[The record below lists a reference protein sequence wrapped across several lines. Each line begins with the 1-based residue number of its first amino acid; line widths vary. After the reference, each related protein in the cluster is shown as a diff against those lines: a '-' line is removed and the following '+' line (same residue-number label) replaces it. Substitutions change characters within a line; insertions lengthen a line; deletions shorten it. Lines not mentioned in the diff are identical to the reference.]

1 MDATIDPSPR
11 RNAVKKLFPFL
22 CLLALPPTV
31 AGQTA
36 DEKKATI
43 AWLQALQTKEGGFRI
58 NAKADKGS
66 LRGTSAALRAL
77 RYFGGSAKGP
87 AACKTFVLSCL
98 DKKSGGFADMPGGKP
113 DTILTAVGLMA
124 LVELKVS
131 TEPYEKKAIAFM
143 EEHAEKF
150 EEMRMA
156 AAGLETIGKRCDKN
170 KVWLKKLARLR
181 NADGTFGKGKNKVR
195 ETGGAVAAV
204 LRLGGK
210 VNDPEAIVKALD
222 AGQREDGGFGR
233 GDSDVSDL
241 ETSYRVTRTYVMLK
255 ARPKRADDLRAF
267 IAKCRNADGGYGVAP
282 EAPSSVSGTYFASI
296 ILHWLSS
303 KP

>member
-1 MDATIDPSPR
+1 V
-11 RNAVKKLFPFL
+11 NKLFPL
-22 CLLALPPTV
+22 VCLLVGPAAVL
-31 AGQTA
+31 GQSA

-43 AWLQALQTKEGGFRI
+43 AWVQSLQTKEGGFRP

-66 LRGTSAALRAL
+66 LRGTSASLRAL
-77 RYFGGSAKGP
+77 RYFGGSAKDVP
-87 AACKTFVLSCL
+87 ACKTFVLSCL
-98 DKKSGGFADMPGGKP
+98 DKKSGGFGDGPGGKP

-124 LVELKVS
+124 LVELKIP
-131 TEPYEKKAIAFM
+131 TEPYEKKAIDFM
-143 EEHAEKF
+143 AEKAGKF

-170 KVWLKKLARLR
+170 KAWLDKLARLR
-181 NADGTFGKGKNKVR
+181 NADGTFGKGKNKAR

-210 VNDPEAIVKALD
+210 VKDPGAITRSLD
-222 AGQREDGGFGR
+222 GGQRKDGGFGR

-241 ETSYRVTRTYVMLK
+241 ETCYRVTRTYVMLK
-255 ARPKRADDLRAF
+255 AKPARADDLRAF
-267 IAKCRNADGGYGVAP
+267 VGKCRNADGGYGVVP
-282 EAPSSVSGTYFASI
+282 EAPSSASGTYFATI